1 MPIDLTAAQAA
12 APSPTVWLALVQ
24 GIVSFVSPC
33 VLPLLPVYFAAL
45 LGSGGQAARRREV
58 FLRMAG
64 FAVGFMAFY
73 LTLGAGAGALGS
85 LMSRIPRRWVNLVCG
100 GLFVLFGVMALE
112 VVPWLHLP
120 GVRADASRYASGGFV
135 SMLMFG
141 LTLALS
147 WTPCTTAF
155 LSSVLAMAAA
165 EAQATALR
173 GMGLLAAYALGMM
186 LPFLVCM
193 GLWTRLSRAVGWL
206 RRHQLLIR
214 RIGGGVMMLLGLLK
228 AAGLF

>member
-1 MPIDLTAAQAA
+1 MPIDLTVAQAA
-12 APSPTVWLALVQ
+12 APSPTVWLALLQ

-45 LGSGGQAARRREV
+45 LGSGGQTLRRREAV
-58 FLRMAG
+58 LRMAG

-85 LMSRIPRRWVNLVCG
+85 LMGRIPRRWVNLMCG
-100 GLFVLFGVMALE
+100 GLFILFGVMALE
-112 VVPWLHLP
+112 VIPWLHLP
-120 GVRADASRYASGGFV
+120 GVRADASRYASGGFW

-155 LSSVLAMAAA
+155 LSGVLAMAAA
-165 EAQATALR
+165 QARATALR
-173 GMGLLAAYALGMM
+173 GMGLLAVYALGMM
-186 LPFLVCM
+186 LPFLACM
-193 GLWTRLSRAVGWL
+193 GLWTRLSHAVGWL
-206 RRHQLLIR
+206 RRHQLQIR
-214 RIGGGVMMLLGLLK
+214 RTGGAVMMLLGLLK